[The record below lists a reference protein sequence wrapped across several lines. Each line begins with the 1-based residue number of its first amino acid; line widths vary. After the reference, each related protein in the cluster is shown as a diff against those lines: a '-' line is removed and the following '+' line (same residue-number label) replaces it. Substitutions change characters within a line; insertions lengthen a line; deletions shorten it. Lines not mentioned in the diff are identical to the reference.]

1 MQKCSKSNVQSVG
14 FIRQRVRSAEQRL
27 AKYFAH
33 VSRKSNVPGGH
44 STASQV
50 KEQEMENDPVYLD
63 LATRVS
69 ELGVKQ
75 PPLLCLTF
83 GGSVWGFLYIYLILT
98 LG

>member
-14 FIRQRVRSAEQRL
+14 FIRQWVKGAEQRL
-27 AKYFAH
+27 AKHLAH
-33 VSRKSNVPGGH
+33 VSRKSSVPEGH
-44 STASQV
+44 SAASQV
-50 KEQEMENDPVYLD
+50 KEHEMENDPVHLD

-83 GGSVWGFLYIYLILT
+83 GSVWGFMYIYLILT